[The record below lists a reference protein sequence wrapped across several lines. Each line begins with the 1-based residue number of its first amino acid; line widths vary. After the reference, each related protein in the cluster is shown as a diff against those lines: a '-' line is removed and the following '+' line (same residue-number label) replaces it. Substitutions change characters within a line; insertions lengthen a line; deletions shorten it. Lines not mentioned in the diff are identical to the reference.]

1 MQPNRRKFLIQTGA
15 ATLGVFLVPYA
26 PVDAEELE
34 TKNELPEANV
44 NREPK
49 VRRVISTPVWKP
61 HVMVWLEDHDG
72 EATAMMWTYMTVA
85 EREEA
90 QRFYDACQYRDWN
103 TLDELRARPRE
114 PGNWVVRYRLVND
127 TFGYLVNFDLDE
139 VNLREEEDV
148 LFDYD
153 FSRAAVTDHN
163 TALNTIILM
172 TTEFDLEGNDLHYD
186 AARLEDESR
195 LLTNPQSML
204 EG

>member
-1 MQPNRRKFLIQTGA
+1 
-15 ATLGVFLVPYA
+15 
-26 PVDAEELE
+26 
-34 TKNELPEANV
+34 
-44 NREPK
+44 
-49 VRRVISTPVWKP
+49 
-61 HVMVWLEDHDG
+61 
-72 EATAMMWTYMTVA
+72 MTVA

-186 AARLEDESR
+186 AVRWEDESR